1 MHQASVASL
10 STLETNKVLKNT
22 YLLLSATLGFSA
34 VMAALSMAMNVP
46 PMAYLICVISSMVL
60 GMFVLPRTA
69 NSASGL
75 GVIFL
80 VTGLLGFGLG
90 PIISMYLS
98 LANGAQVVGTAL
110 GGTAVILSL
119 IHISEPTRPY

>member
-1 MHQASVASL
+1 MISMEQRSIHQASVASL

-60 GMFVLPRTA
+60 GMFVLP
-69 NSASGL
+69 
-75 GVIFL
+75 
-80 VTGLLGFGLG
+80 
-90 PIISMYLS
+90 
-98 LANGAQVVGTAL
+98 
-110 GGTAVILSL
+110 LSL
-119 IHISEPTRPY
+119 IHI